1 MIGPNFSAD
10 HESRQPMFLITTGI
24 LILLSTVVVAL
35 RLYCR
40 FYRVRNVGLD
50 DYFMVAALFVT
61 IGMAIMNGYHISWGT
76 GQHLKYLD
84 VPSMRIPTLKLFYF
98 YQLVYPL
105 ALFLVKASILALY
118 HRIFELVE
126 FRYKVWSVAA
136 FVTVYTIVVLFVN
149 AFECRPNPS
158 QAWSPTFPK
167 GCNNLRATYFALGAI
182 NVLTDITIFLLPL
195 KAFCSLQ
202 LDPRRRWALLG
213 VFMIGGLAVIAS
225 IVRIYA
231 LWLYNVTKDISYDS
245 IFILLLSQIEVNVA
259 IISASA
265 PAIRPLLR
273 NTPLSFSQPE
283 AYGSGYLRTIGSQ
296 SASNNRNSRSRTRSN
311 GQIELLTYG
320 GRSTPVKHKALCG
333 GRGNTS
339 EESILIDGR
348 ITKTMETRIDF
359 EQINDEELPPR
370 RLPTKDPKRAR

>member
-1 MIGPNFSAD
+1 
-10 HESRQPMFLITTGI
+10 
-24 LILLSTVVVAL
+24 

-84 VPSMRIPTLKLFYF
+84 VPSMRIPTLKHFYF

-213 VFMIGGLAVIAS
+213 VFMIGGL
-225 IVRIYA
+225 
-231 LWLYNVTKDISYDS
+231 
-245 IFILLLSQIEVNVA
+245 
-259 IISASA
+259 
-265 PAIRPLLR
+265 
-273 NTPLSFSQPE
+273 
-283 AYGSGYLRTIGSQ
+283 
-296 SASNNRNSRSRTRSN
+296 
-311 GQIELLTYG
+311 
-320 GRSTPVKHKALCG
+320 
-333 GRGNTS
+333 
-339 EESILIDGR
+339 
-348 ITKTMETRIDF
+348 
-359 EQINDEELPPR
+359 
-370 RLPTKDPKRAR
+370 

>member
-1 MIGPNFSAD
+1 MAMIGPNFSAD
-10 HESRQPMFLITTGI
+10 HDSRQPMFLITTGI

-84 VPSMRIPTLKLFYF
+84 VPSMRIPTLKHFYF

-231 LWLYNVTKDISYDS
+231 LWLYNVTEDISYDS

-283 AYGSGYLRTIGSQ
+283 AYGSGYLRTIGSE
-296 SASNNRNSRSRTRSN
+296 SASNNQNSRSRTRSN

-320 GRSTPVKHKALCG
+320 GRGTPVKHKALCG

-339 EESILIDGR
+339 EESILIDGG

-370 RLPTKDPKRAR
+370 RLPTKDPK

>member
-1 MIGPNFSAD
+1 
-10 HESRQPMFLITTGI
+10 
-24 LILLSTVVVAL
+24 
-35 RLYCR
+35 
-40 FYRVRNVGLD
+40 
-50 DYFMVAALFVT
+50 
-61 IGMAIMNGYHISWGT
+61 
-76 GQHLKYLD
+76 
-84 VPSMRIPTLKLFYF
+84 
-98 YQLVYPL
+98 
-105 ALFLVKASILALY
+105 
-118 HRIFELVE
+118 
-126 FRYKVWSVAA
+126 
-136 FVTVYTIVVLFVN
+136 
-149 AFECRPNPS
+149 
-158 QAWSPTFPK
+158 
-167 GCNNLRATYFALGAI
+167 
-182 NVLTDITIFLLPL
+182 
-195 KAFCSLQ
+195 LQ
-202 LDPRRRWALLG
+202 
-213 VFMIGGLAVIAS
+213 
-225 IVRIYA
+225 
-231 LWLYNVTKDISYDS
+231 
-245 IFILLLSQIEVNVA
+245 ILLLSQIEVNVA

>member
-1 MIGPNFSAD
+1 
-10 HESRQPMFLITTGI
+10 
-24 LILLSTVVVAL
+24 
-35 RLYCR
+35 
-40 FYRVRNVGLD
+40 
-50 DYFMVAALFVT
+50 
-61 IGMAIMNGYHISWGT
+61 
-76 GQHLKYLD
+76 
-84 VPSMRIPTLKLFYF
+84 
-98 YQLVYPL
+98 
-105 ALFLVKASILALY
+105 
-118 HRIFELVE
+118 
-126 FRYKVWSVAA
+126 
-136 FVTVYTIVVLFVN
+136 
-149 AFECRPNPS
+149 
-158 QAWSPTFPK
+158 
-167 GCNNLRATYFALGAI
+167 
-182 NVLTDITIFLLPL
+182 
-195 KAFCSLQ
+195 
-202 LDPRRRWALLG
+202 
-213 VFMIGGLAVIAS
+213 MIGGLAVIAS

-245 IFILLLSQIEVNVA
+245 IFVSRPAGEHSFCRILIALQILLLSQIEVNVA

-370 RLPTKDPKRAR
+370 RLLTKDPKRAR